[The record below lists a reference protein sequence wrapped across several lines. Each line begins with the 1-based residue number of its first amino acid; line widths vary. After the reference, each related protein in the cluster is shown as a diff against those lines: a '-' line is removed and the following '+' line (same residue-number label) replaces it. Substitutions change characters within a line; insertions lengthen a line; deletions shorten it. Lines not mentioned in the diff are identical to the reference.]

1 MQQCGA
7 GEKEAMLLAASQPQS
22 WASWDCRDPVPP
34 PLDKHSVLSQDG
46 AREVKEQMW
55 KGREDEKD
63 PPPPPVKVLWTG
75 SFVAAG
81 FGSGTWLSTLDGCV
95 ETS

>member
-1 MQQCGA
+1 
-7 GEKEAMLLAASQPQS
+7 MLLAASQPQN

-63 PPPPPVKVLWTG
+63 PPPPPSKSPVDWIFL
-75 SFVAAG
+75 
-81 FGSGTWLSTLDGCV
+81 GCWFWFWYMV
-95 ETS
+95 VNPGWVC

>member
-22 WASWDCRDPVPP
+22 WASWDGRDPIPP

-46 AREVKEQMW
+46 ALEVKEQMW
-55 KGREDEKD
+55 KGREDEKA
-63 PPPPPVKVLWTG
+63 PPPPQ
-75 SFVAAG
+75 
-81 FGSGTWLSTLDGCV
+81 
-95 ETS
+95 